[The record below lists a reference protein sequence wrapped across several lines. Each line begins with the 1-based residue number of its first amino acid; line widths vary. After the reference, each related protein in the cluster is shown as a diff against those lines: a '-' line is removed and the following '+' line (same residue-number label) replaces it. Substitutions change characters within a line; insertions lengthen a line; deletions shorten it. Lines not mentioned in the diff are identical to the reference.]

1 MLRIIGYGVVLWAIP
16 YVTAFPLLPP
26 MHSDP
31 TFFKTI
37 MIVEGATV
45 GAILTAVYF
54 LGIDGDYLRHGIVAI
69 VWIVLNWILDYVGV
83 IPFSGMSLT
92 RYFIE
97 IGLRY
102 LAIAAPELRSE
113 YRDLLTKVAS
123 TMVGRR
129 RAVASPARSS

>member
-1 MLRIIGYGVVLWAIP
+1 VLWAIP
-16 YVTAFPLLPP
+16 YVTAIPLLPL

-45 GAILTAVYF
+45 GTVLTAIYF
-54 LGIDGDYLRHGIVAI
+54 LGVDGDYLRHGIVAAI

-92 RYFIE
+92 RYVIE

-102 LAIAAPELRSE
+102 IAICCSGGCGRVCLAKKVEAVTLTLLR
-113 YRDLLTKVAS
+113 R
-123 TMVGRR
+123 
-129 RAVASPARSS
+129 